1 MFDFYDYCIDIAV
14 DYIHTGIIFNEYWRK
29 VMFQFFSKNGDE
41 PSHLQRENSVLQEQI
56 AQLQQAI
63 AEGCMAGLYM
73 EQGRMGLLNQVAS
86 EGLWDMQI
94 LEGDPINME
103 AAVCWSD
110 PLRHMLGFSNEVDFP
125 NKLKSWANRLH
136 PEDKVS
142 TLYALAAHLYD
153 NSGQTAFDVEARIQ
167 SKDEHYA
174 WYRARAIT
182 LRDEGGAPQRLA
194 GSIVDISAHKQ
205 HEQRILAL
213 NTELKTVKR
222 DLATVRAR
230 FELVNKAASEGL
242 WDMTVASGDPINM
255 ENEFWWAE
263 NFRSMLGFCDEND
276 FPNVLGS
283 WANRLHPEDKER
295 ALTAFVAHLN
305 DRTGL
310 TPYDIE
316 YRLQRKDQSF
326 GWYRARG
333 ATLRD
338 AAGIPLRVAGSLG
351 DISIRK
357 EQEDRAAERTRELAE
372 LNSVLNHNQ
381 IELLAAREQAEQ
393 ASQMK
398 SDFLANM
405 SHEIRTPMNAIIGM
419 SHLVLSGELSAKQR
433 DYVEKIQRS
442 SHHLL
447 RLINDILDLSKIEA
461 GKLEVESVEFELS
474 KVLDNVTNLIGEK
487 CTSKQLKLVF
497 DLDSALPDHLIG
509 DPLRLGQI
517 LINYVNNAVK
527 FTERGEITVRVRLLE
542 YTQEGLLARFEVQDT
557 GIGLSAEQISK
568 LFQSFAQGDASTT
581 RKYGGT
587 GLGLAISKELAE
599 RMGGQVGVESELGR
613 GSTFW
618 FTAFLERGE
627 GGTKE
632 LAVPNEMCGKRVLL
646 VDNNPSARLI
656 LSKMLRTMGLEVKE
670 AESGMWSLKLVQEAL
685 DAGTPFEVVYLDW
698 QMPGM
703 DGFEVARRLALL
715 PNPPRSVMIT
725 GYGHEPLFRD
735 ADRKGIDIVLLKP
748 VSVSQL
754 LGATIQALG
763 AKGAFGNMSLC
774 ASGGGTSSLADI
786 AGARVLL
793 VDDNDL
799 NQQVGR
805 DLIESVGLSVEI
817 AEDGQMALDLLAKT
831 SYDIVL
837 MDMQMPVMDGV
848 TATHLIRK
856 QAHLASMP
864 IVAMTANAMSGDRDR
879 CFSAGMNDHLPK
891 PIEPDELF
899 AMLIKW
905 VPVKKNIAPAIANLS
920 SASNLN
926 RVEPDRRLGLMN
938 LYGARALLVDDDAL
952 IQLLVINQLKSLG
965 LVVSVV
971 GNGEQALEML
981 SLARYDIV
989 LMDIQM
995 PVMNGLLATQ
1005 LIRTQ
1010 STLAS
1015 LPVIAMTGNTTTENY
1030 KQCVDV
1036 GINDFLAKPVDSDD
1050 LFAMLLKWVVVP
1062 EGGFK
1067 SERMLPYNVI
1077 NDPLLAIAGL
1087 NVAVGM
1093 KRVLNKRANYEAL
1106 LQRFV
1111 NGQGDAVARM
1121 RGLLVADKI
1130 DDARRVIHTLKS
1142 TAATIG
1148 AEQLAKM
1155 AADIEAEWT
1164 KNPAVNM
1171 SLLLAPLET
1180 ACDVLVDAL
1189 LGALPY

>member
-1 MFDFYDYCIDIAV
+1 
-14 DYIHTGIIFNEYWRK
+14 
-29 VMFQFFSKNGDE
+29 MFQFFSKNGSE
-41 PSHLQRENSVLQEQI
+41 PSHLQRENTVLQEQVKK
-56 AQLQQAI
+56 LQQLLL
-63 AEGCMAGLYM
+63 EERGAGLAM
-73 EQGRMGLLNQVAS
+73 ERGRMSLLNEAAN
-86 EGLWDMQI
+86 EGLWDMEVI
-94 LEGDPINME
+94 AGHALNME
-103 AAVCWSD
+103 GVVCWSD
-110 PLRHMLGFSNEVDFP
+110 SFRRMLGFSHEADFP
-125 NKLKSWANRLH
+125 NTLKSWANRLH
-136 PEDKVS
+136 PDDKEYVLF
-142 TLYALAAHLYD
+142 TLAAHLYD
-153 NSGQTAFDVEARIQ
+153 YSAQTPFNLEYRLQ
-167 SKDEHYA
+167 RKDLSYGY
-174 WYRARAIT
+174 YRSRAVT
-182 LRDEGGAPQRLA
+182 QRDDQGAALRLA
-194 GSIVDISAHKQ
+194 GSLLDLSAQKQ
-205 HEQRILAL
+205 HEKYIL
-213 NTELKTVKR
+213 ELKAELLSVKN
-222 DLATVRAR
+222 DLATIRAR
-230 FELVNKAASEGL
+230 FDLVSRAASEGL
-242 WDMTVASGDPINM
+242 WDMMVGHDDPIHM
-255 ENEFWWAE
+255 ENKFWWAD
-263 NFRSMLGFCDEND
+263 NFRNMLGFKNEGD

-295 ALTAFVAHLN
+295 TLAAFTEHLN

-316 YRLQRKDQSF
+316 YRLQRNDQTY
-326 GWYRARG
+326 GWFHARG

-338 AAGIPLRVAGSLG
+338 AEGLPLRVAGSLV
-351 DISIRK
+351 DISARK
-357 EQEDRAAERTRELAE
+357 EQEDRVALRTLELAE
-372 LNSVLNHNQ
+372 LNAVLNHKQ

-419 SHLVLSGELSAKQR
+419 SHLVLSGELASKQR

-474 KVLDNVTNLIGEK
+474 KVLDNVINLVGEK
-487 CTSKQLKLVF
+487 CSSKKLTLSF
-497 DLDSALPDHLIG
+497 DLDTALPDHLIG

-527 FTERGEITVRVRLLE
+527 FTEHGEITVRVRLLE
-542 YTQEGLLARFEVQDT
+542 HKPTGLLTRFEVQDT
-557 GIGLSAEQISK
+557 GIGLSAEQIER
-568 LFQSFAQGDASTT
+568 LFQSFAQGDPSTT

-599 RMGGQVGVESELGR
+599 RMGGHVGVQSELGK

-618 FTAFLERGE
+618 FTAFLAEGE
-627 GGTKE
+627 SELKE
-632 LAVPNEMCGKRVLL
+632 LALPVEMHGKRVLL
-646 VDNNPSARLI
+646 VDNNPTARLI
-656 LSKMLRTMGLEVKE
+656 LSKMLRSMGLEVSE
-670 AESGMWSLKLVQEAL
+670 AESGRRALQLAQEAGE
-685 DAGTPFEVVYLDW
+685 DGVPFEVAYLDW

-703 DGFEVARRLALL
+703 DGFEVANCLALL
-715 PNPPRSVMIT
+715 PKPPCSVMIT
-725 GYGHEPLFRD
+725 GYGHEPVFRD
-735 ADRKGIDIVLLKP
+735 ADRSGIDIVLLKP
-748 VSVSQL
+748 VSAKQL
-754 LGATIQALG
+754 LDTTILALG
-763 AKGAFGNMSLC
+763 GNDAKSHSNLC
-774 ASGGGTSSLADI
+774 VLGEGSSCLADI
-786 AGARVLL
+786 HGARVLL

-805 DLIESVGLSVEI
+805 DLIESVGLTVDI
-817 AEDGQMALDLLAKT
+817 AEDGQMALDLLAKAI
-831 SYDIVL
+831 YDIVL
-837 MDMQMPVMDGV
+837 MDMQMPIMDGV
-848 TATHLIRK
+848 TAAGLIRK
-856 QAHLASMP
+856 QAHMAKLP
-864 IVAMTANAMSGDRDR
+864 IVAMTANAMSVDRER

-899 AMLIKW
+899 AMLLKW
-905 VPVKKNIAPAIANLS
+905 IPVKKTDETLPPFLAKPSLDSKA
-920 SASNLN
+920 
-926 RVEPDRRLGLMN
+926 GLVT

-965 LVVSVV
+965 VVVSVV

-981 SLARYDIV
+981 ALARYDIV

-1015 LPVIAMTGNTTTENY
+1015 LPVIAMTGNTTEENY
-1030 KQCVDV
+1030 KQCREV
-1036 GINDFLAKPVDSDD
+1036 GINDFLPKPVDSDD
-1050 LFAMLLKWVVVP
+1050 LFAMLLKWIIVP

-1067 SERMLPYNVI
+1067 SERMLQSNVI

-1111 NGQGDAVARM
+1111 NGQGDAVARIHN
-1121 RGLLVADKI
+1121 LLAAEKI
-1130 DDARRVIHTLKS
+1130 DDARRVIHTFKS

-1155 AADIEAEWT
+1155 AAEIEAEWT
-1164 KNPAVNM
+1164 KNPQVNM
-1171 SLLLAPLET
+1171 SLLLAPLEKSC
-1180 ACDVLVDAL
+1180 AVLVDAL

>member
-1 MFDFYDYCIDIAV
+1 
-14 DYIHTGIIFNEYWRK
+14 
-29 VMFQFFSKNGDE
+29 MFQFFSKNGDE
-41 PSHLQRENSVLQEQI
+41 PTHLQCENSVLRQQV
-56 AQLQQAI
+56 AQLQLAL
-63 AEGCMAGLYM
+63 AAGSMAGL
-73 EQGRMGLLNQVAS
+73 ERSCLSDQVAT
-86 EGLWDMQI
+86 EGLWEMQI
-94 LEGDPINME
+94 LAGDPLNME
-103 AAVCWSD
+103 AAVSWSA
-110 PLRHMLGFSNEVDFP
+110 PFRHMLGFSREVDFP
-125 NKLKSWANRLH
+125 NKFKSWANSLH
-136 PEDKVS
+136 PEDKMS

-153 NSGQTAFDVEARIQ
+153 NSGQTAFDIEARIQ

-174 WYRARAIT
+174 WYRVRAIT
-182 LRDEGGAPQRLA
+182 SRDEEGVAQSLA
-194 GSIVDISAHKQ
+194 GSIVDISVHKQ
-205 HEQRILAL
+205 HEARILAL
-213 NTELKTVKR
+213 NTELSTAKR

-230 FELVNKAASEGL
+230 FELVNQAASEGL
-242 WDMTVASGDPINM
+242 WDMTVLSGDPVNL
-255 ENEFWWAE
+255 ENEFWWAD
-263 NFRSMLGFCDEND
+263 NFRKLLGFDDAND

-283 WANRLHPEDKER
+283 WANRLHPEDKEPT
-295 ALTAFVAHLN
+295 LNAFAAHLN
-305 DRTGL
+305 DRSGL
-310 TPYDIE
+310 TPYDVE
-316 YRLQRKDQSF
+316 YRLQRKDLSY

-338 AAGIPLRVAGSLG
+338 AAGVPLRVAGSLA
-351 DISIRK
+351 DISIPK
-357 EQEDRAAERTRELAE
+357 EQEDRAAERSRELAE
-372 LNSVLNHNQ
+372 LNSVLNYNQ

-419 SHLVLSGELSAKQR
+419 SHLVLSGELSPKQR

-474 KVLDNVTNLIGEK
+474 KILDNVSNLMGEK
-487 CTSKQLKLVF
+487 CVSKKLALIF
-497 DLDSALPDHLIG
+497 DIDAALPDYLMG

-527 FTERGEITVRVRLLE
+527 FTEHGAITVRIYLLE
-542 YTQEGLLARFEVQDT
+542 SQQDGLFAKFEVQDT

-581 RKYGGT
+581 RKFGGT

-599 RMGGQVGVESELGR
+599 RMGGQVGVDSELGK

-618 FTAFLERGE
+618 FTAFLKRGE
-627 GGTKE
+627 HNIKE
-632 LAVPNEMCGKRVLL
+632 LTLPLEMRRKHVLL

-656 LSKMLRTMGLEVKE
+656 LSKMLHTMGLEVQE
-670 AESGMWSLKLVQEAL
+670 AESGLRALKLVQEAS
-685 DAGTPFEVVYLDW
+685 DAGSPFEVVYLDW

-715 PNPPRSVMIT
+715 SNPPCVVMIT
-725 GYGHEPLFRD
+725 GYGHEPIFRD
-735 ADRKGIDIVLLKP
+735 AERKDIDMVLLKP
-748 VSVSQL
+748 VSASQL
-754 LGATIQALG
+754 MDATLRALSG
-763 AKGAFGNMSLC
+763 LDAINNISSYAM
-774 ASGGGTSSLADI
+774 GGGTSSLADI

-805 DLIESVGLSVEI
+805 DLIESVGLSVDI
-817 AEDGQMALDLLAKT
+817 ADDGQMALDRLAKAN
-831 SYDIVL
+831 YDLVL

-848 TATHLIRK
+848 TATCLIRK
-856 QAHLASMP
+856 QAHFANMP
-864 IVAMTANAMSGDRDR
+864 IVAMTANAMSGDRER

-905 VPVKKNIAPAIANLS
+905 VPAKKHAPPSIENVSPML
-920 SASNLN
+920 
-926 RVEPDRRLGLMN
+926 DRKDLVP

-952 IQLLVINQLKSLG
+952 VQLLVINQLKSLG

-995 PVMNGLLATQ
+995 PIMNGLLATQ
-1005 LIRTQ
+1005 LIRSQ

-1030 KQCVDV
+1030 QQCVEV

-1050 LFAMLLKWVVVP
+1050 LFAMLLKWIVVP

-1067 SERMLPYNVI
+1067 SERMLQSNVI

-1111 NGQGDAVARM
+1111 NGQGDAVTRIHS
-1121 RGLLVADKI
+1121 LLAAGKM
-1130 DDARRVIHTLKS
+1130 DDAQRVIHTLKS
-1142 TAATIG
+1142 AAATIG
-1148 AEQLAKM
+1148 AEPLAKM
-1155 AADIEAEWT
+1155 AAEIEAEWMN
-1164 KNPAVNM
+1164 NPKVDM
-1171 SLLLAPLET
+1171 RRLLAPLEK
-1180 ACDVLVDAL
+1180 ACSVLVDAL